1 MMEEFGLL
9 LVFWYGVLHAFG
21 PDHLSG
27 IIDFSLGKSK
37 KKTLFIT
44 MAFAIGH
51 GVMLFLFAKILQH
64 IETSE
69 SITAYG
75 DSISASVIILMGI
88 YLLYMVANDRV
99 QLRKHMHED
108 KEHVHIW
115 FGKEHTHSNKDMTS
129 AFALG
134 SLMGIGG
141 VRGMLV
147 TLSLVGTQDVT
158 LNMVA
163 VFSIGVMLVFMS
175 FGLIILYINQN
186 LLSSKESVRVAFALA
201 GATSIIVGSN
211 ILI

>member
-1 MMEEFGLL
+1 
-9 LVFWYGVLHAFG
+9 
-21 PDHLSG
+21 
-27 IIDFSLGKSK
+27 
-37 KKTLFIT
+37 

-99 QLRKHMHED
+99 QLRKYMHED